1 MYFVT
6 YEEDG
11 RLYQQSHSTLEEA
24 ERFAEDCALD
34 GVSATLSLELRV
46 LAPRPALPLECE
58 YGLIPG
64 RDFPGSF
71 GGERMHEL
79 RTGQV

>member
-11 RLYQQSHSTLEEA
+11 RLYQQSHSTLDEA

-46 LAPRPALPLECE
+46 FAPRPALPQERE
-58 YGLIPG
+58 YGLLPG
-64 RDFPGSF
+64 RDYPGSF
-71 GGERMHEL
+71 GGEPMHAL
-79 RTGQV
+79 RAGQV